1 VGVLGGKLPGRRR
14 RKGGWS
20 CATDESGGARGS
32 GGAPGCGESGGG
44 GGGRRRHHAHVAR
57 VAHDHT
63 RSRALVVLVLV
74 VVQVAVLQVAQQ
86 GGRDALEHPERRRL
100 LLVEALCAVA
110 RAEALE
116 ELAERA
122 LDHRDLLE
130 QDVDLRFL
138 LRESRRR
145 EVQRAG
151 DLGVRVRE
159 GFEVGGEGVR
169 VHGRALDGDAR
180 AAASPEAL
188 HREHAERVP
197 PRVVDVAHG
206 RVTTETT
213 Q

>member
-1 VGVLGGKLPGRRR
+1 MPPPPP
-14 RKGGWS
+14 
-20 CATDESGGARGS
+20 CRG
-32 GGAPGCGESGGG
+32 
-44 GGGRRRHHAHVAR
+44 
-57 VAHDHT
+57 
-63 RSRALVVLVLV
+63 
-74 VVQVAVLQVAQQ
+74 
-86 GGRDALEHPERRRL
+86 
-100 LLVEALCAVA
+100 LCAVA

-122 LDHRDLLE
+122 LDHRDLLGQE
-130 QDVDLRFL
+130 FDLRFL

-188 HREHAERVP
+188 HREHDERVP